1 MTTTTRAKISKE
13 IELRLGGQM
22 VDVELD
28 PEHYELA
35 IDKALE
41 KYRQRSE
48 NAVEETFIDLEIKID
63 QNLYT
68 LPENII
74 EVKDI
79 YQRSTGGVFNNGVE
93 FEPFG
98 AQYIN
103 TMLGSLASGQ
113 GGSLATY
120 DFLSQ
125 QLELIGL
132 MFGYEIQFTWNR
144 SKKTLLLHRRPR
156 GEVTVYLHCYAYR
169 TEEDLFNDYTCKS
182 WIKDYALA
190 QSKLMLGE
198 ARGKFATI
206 AGPQGGTTLNG
217 EQLKADA
224 QAELERL
231 EEDIKL
237 YKEGSAGLGFLIG

>member
-1 MTTTTRAKISKE
+1 MSRNKIQKE

-22 VDVELD
+22 IDVELD

-41 KYRQRSE
+41 KFRQRSE

-63 QNLYT
+63 TNVYK
-68 LPENII
+68 LPDNVIS
-74 EVKDI
+74 VKDI
-79 YQRSTGGVFNNGVE
+79 YQRATGGQFNSGVE

-103 TMLGSLASGQ
+103 TYLGPYASGG

-120 DFLSQ
+120 DFLAQ
-125 QLELIGL
+125 RLELLGL
-132 MFGYEIQFTWNR
+132 MFGYEFMFTWNTT
-144 SKKTLLLHRRPR
+144 KKLLILQRRPR
-156 GEVTVYLHCYAYR
+156 GEYVVYLHAYVYR
-169 TEEDLFNDYTCKS
+169 EEEDLFKDVYAYP

-198 ARGKFATI
+198 ARGKFATV

-224 QAELERL
+224 LNELAQL
-231 EEDIKL
+231 EEDIKN
-237 YKEGSAGLGFLIG
+237 YKDGSAGLGILIG

>member
-1 MTTTTRAKISKE
+1 MTTRAKITKE

-22 VDVELD
+22 IDVELD

-41 KYRQRSE
+41 KYRQRAE
-48 NAVEETFIDLEIKID
+48 NAVEETFIDLEVLVD
-63 QNLYT
+63 QNTYT
-68 LPENII
+68 LPSRVM

-79 YQRSTGGVFNNGVE
+79 YQRSTGGIYNNGIE
-93 FEPFG
+93 FEPFS
-98 AQYIN
+98 AAYIN
-103 TMLGSLASGQ
+103 SYLGPMASGQ

-120 DFLSQ
+120 DFLQ
-125 QLELIGL
+125 QHLELIGR

-144 SKKTLLLHRRPR
+144 STKQLLLHKRPR
-156 GEVTVYLHCYAYR
+156 SDLTVYLHCYAYR
-169 TEEDLFNDYTCKS
+169 EEEHLFSDYTCMG

-198 ARGKFATI
+198 ARGKFATV

-224 QAELERL
+224 INELIQL
-231 EEDIKL
+231 EEDLKHF
-237 YKEGSAGLGFLIG
+237 KDGSAGLGIIIG

>member
-1 MTTTTRAKISKE
+1 MTRAKIIKE
-13 IELRLGGQM
+13 IYLRLGGDM
-22 VDVELD
+22 IDVELD
-28 PEHYELA
+28 DFHYELA

-41 KYRQRSE
+41 KYRQRAE
-48 NAVEETFIDLEIKID
+48 NAVEETFIDLELDID
-63 QNLYT
+63 VNIYT
-68 LPENII
+68 LPDSVID
-74 EVKDI
+74 VRDI

-103 TMLGSLASGQ
+103 TLLGPLATGR

-120 DFLSQ
+120 DFLAQ
-125 QLELIGL
+125 HLELIGL
-132 MFGYEIQFTWNR
+132 MFGYEFQFTWNR
-144 SKKTLLLHRRPR
+144 TRKTLLLHRRPR
-156 GEVTVYLHCYAYR
+156 AEMVVYLHVFSYR
-169 TEEDLFNDYTCKS
+169 EELDLFADTYAFP

-198 ARGKFATI
+198 ARGKFATV

-224 QAELERL
+224 LNEIAQL
-231 EEDIKL
+231 EEDIKNF
-237 YKEGSAGLGFLIG
+237 KDGSAGLGFIIG

>member
-1 MTTTTRAKISKE
+1 MNTTTRASIARE
-13 IELRLGGQM
+13 IYLRLGGQM
-22 VDVELD
+22 IDVEID

-48 NAVEETFIDLEIKID
+48 NAVEEKFIDLELAVD
-63 QNLYT
+63 QNTYQLT
-68 LPENII
+68 EDVI
-74 EVKDI
+74 EIKDI
-79 YQRSTGGVFNNGVE
+79 YQSATGGTLNQGVE

-103 TMLGSLASGQ
+103 TYLGPLASGQ

-120 DFLSQ
+120 DFLQ
-125 QLELIGL
+125 QKLELVGL
-132 MFGYEIQFTWNR
+132 LFGYEFQFTWNR
-144 SKKTLLLHRRPR
+144 SRKQLILQRRPR
-156 GEVTVYLHCYAYR
+156 SAITVYLHAYAYR
-169 TEEDLFNDYTCKS
+169 DEADLFTDYSCRG

-217 EQLKADA
+217 DQLKADA
-224 QAELERL
+224 LNELIQL
-231 EEDIKL
+231 EEDLKL
-237 YKEGSAGLGFLIG
+237 YKDGAAGLGIIIG

>member
-1 MTTTTRAKISKE
+1 MTSRASITKE

-41 KYRQRSE
+41 KFRQRSE
-48 NAVEETFIDLEIKID
+48 NAVEEKFYDLQLEVD
-63 QNLYT
+63 VATYT
-68 LPENII
+68 LPEEII
-74 EVKDI
+74 DIKDI
-79 YQRSTGGVFNNGVE
+79 YQRSTGGVFNQGVE

-103 TMLGSLASGQ
+103 TYLGPLASGR

-120 DFLSQ
+120 EILQ
-125 QLELIGL
+125 QHLELIGK
-132 MFGYEIQFTWNR
+132 MFGYEFQYTWNR
-144 SKKTLLLHRRPR
+144 TKHQLFLHRRPR
-156 GEVTVYLHCYAYR
+156 SEVVVYLHAYAYR
-169 TEEDLFNDYTCKS
+169 EESDLFADHYALPWLKE
-182 WIKDYALA
+182 YALA
-190 QSKLMLGE
+190 MSKFMLGE
-198 ARGKFATI
+198 ARGKFATV

-217 EQLKADA
+217 DQLKADA
-224 QAELERL
+224 TETMAQL

-237 YKEGSAGLGFLIG
+237 YKEGSTGLGIIVG

>member
-1 MTTTTRAKISKE
+1 MSTRNKIIRE

-41 KYRQRSE
+41 KFRQRSE
-48 NAVEETFIDLEIKID
+48 NAVEETFIDIELKID
-63 QNLYT
+63 ENTYR
-68 LPENII
+68 LPDNII
-74 EVKDI
+74 DVKDI
-79 YQRSTGGVFNNGVE
+79 YQRATGGVFNNGVE

-103 TMLGSLASGQ
+103 TTLGGAA
-113 GGSLATY
+113 GGTGGNLATY

-125 QLELIGL
+125 QLELLGL
-132 MFGYEIQFTWNR
+132 LFGYEFQFTWNR
-144 SKKTLLLHRRPR
+144 TKHMLMIHRRPR
-156 GEVTVYLHCYAYR
+156 AEYTVYLHCYAYR
-169 TEEDLFNDYTCKS
+169 EEEDLFADHYAFP
-182 WIKDYALA
+182 WLKDYALA

-198 ARGKFATI
+198 ARGKYATV

-224 QAELERL
+224 LAELAQL
-231 EEDIKL
+231 DEDIKM
-237 YKEGSAGLGFLIG
+237 YREGSTGLGIIIG

>member
-1 MTTTTRAKISKE
+1 MSRNKIVKE

-41 KYRQRSE
+41 KFRQRSE
-48 NAVEETFIDLEIKID
+48 NAVEETFVELDLKID
-63 QNLYT
+63 TNLYS
-68 LPENII
+68 LPNNII
-74 EVKDI
+74 DIKDI

-103 TMLGSLASGQ
+103 TLLGPLAQGQ
-113 GGSLATY
+113 GGGLATY

-125 QLELIGL
+125 QLEMIGL
-132 MFGYEIQFTWNR
+132 MFGYEFQFTWNR
-144 SKKTLLLHRRPR
+144 TKHQLLLHRRPK
-156 GEVTVYLHCYAYR
+156 GEYTVYLHAYAYR
-169 TEEDLFNDYTCKS
+169 EEEDLFADHYAYP
-182 WIKDYALA
+182 WIKDYSLA

-217 EQLKADA
+217 DQLKADA
-224 QAELERL
+224 LNELAQL
-231 EEDIKL
+231 EDDIKM
-237 YKEGSAGLGFLIG
+237 YREGSAGLGIIIG

>member
-1 MTTTTRAKISKE
+1 MSRQKITKE

-41 KYRQRSE
+41 KYRQRAE
-48 NAVEETFIDLEIKID
+48 NAVEETFLDLELEVD
-63 QNLYT
+63 TNLYT
-68 LPENII
+68 LPDNVI
-74 EVKDI
+74 EIKDI
-79 YQRSTGGVFNNGVE
+79 YQRSPGGQYNNGVE

-103 TMLGSLASGQ
+103 TMLGPLGHGASG
-113 GGSLATY
+113 GLATY
-120 DFLSQ
+120 ALLAS

-132 MFGYEIQFTWNR
+132 MFGYEIQYTWSR
-144 SKKTLLLHRRPR
+144 TKHTLLIHRRPR
-156 GEVTVYLHCYAYR
+156 SEIVVYLHAYVYR
-169 TEEDLFNDYTCKS
+169 EESDLFADYSCYP

-198 ARGKFATI
+198 ARGKFATV

-224 QAELERL
+224 LNELAQL
-231 EEDIKL
+231 EEDLKL
-237 YKEGSAGLGFLIG
+237 FKDGSAGLGFIIG